1 MKKTFLLLLT
11 FTLFYCNDSDDRID
25 LTVYNPELTVLE
37 NLDNGVS
44 AFSITEALGVASLY
58 GVEYAGGFIY
68 HFDQV
73 AGFLYIAS
81 DYSSIGPSSWG
92 DHFDLTN
99 SAEIGAGLA
108 NTQQIVDGNLN
119 DNSNV
124 TNGLEFGSDDY
135 VFKIV
140 TDLEYQ
146 SYDDWFVP
154 SGDSMKAIYDNVHSQ
169 DQGDFDE
176 TLVYWTSTKVGYS
189 PLVMGFNTNWGGELF
204 LGSCFNSNG
213 VMLVRKELVAQD

>member
-68 HFDQV
+68 HFGQV

-140 TDLEYQ
+140 SDLEYQ
-146 SYDDWFVP
+146 NYDDWFVP
-154 SGDSMKAIYDNVHSQ
+154 SSGSMKAIYDNVHSQ
-169 DQGDFDE
+169 NQGNFDE
-176 TLVYWTSTKVGYS
+176 TLVYWTSTKDGYA
-189 PLVMGFNTNWGGELF
+189 PFVMGFNTNWGGEVF